1 MQKTKAAPVFTA
13 LMAVTLLGA
22 WHYTP
27 SLSLMTPAAA
37 ATVSALGDLSP
48 FRQIAEDT
56 AALIGKGD
64 LAAAKTRIKDLET
77 TWDEA
82 EAGLKPRSAED
93 WRFVDKAID
102 RALAALRASR
112 PEPALCKQ
120 TVDELLVIIDKQS
133 GKP

>member
-1 MQKTKAAPVFTA
+1 MQKSKAAPVFTA
-13 LMAVTLLGA
+13 LMAMTLLGA
-22 WHYTP
+22 WYYTP
-27 SLSLMTPAAA
+27 SVSLMTSAAA

-93 WRFVDKAID
+93 WHIVDKAID

-120 TVDELLVIIDKQS
+120 TVAELLAIIDKQS